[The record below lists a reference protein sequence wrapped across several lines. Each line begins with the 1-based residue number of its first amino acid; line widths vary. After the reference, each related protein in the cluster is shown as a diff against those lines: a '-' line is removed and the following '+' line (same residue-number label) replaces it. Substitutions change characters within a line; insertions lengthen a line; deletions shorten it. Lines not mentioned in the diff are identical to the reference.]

1 MVQKSMYLGNHFFS
15 RASIAQFNCIAC
27 TLCSVSRVSHCTPIY
42 ISSTQRCSFF
52 RSGRKYILKQAGT
65 HMAFDKVETSLKI
78 IVAAVVVNKLLGGD
92 EKILFL
98 L

>member
-1 MVQKSMYLGNHFFS
+1 M
-15 RASIAQFNCIAC
+15 
-27 TLCSVSRVSHCTPIY
+27 T
-42 ISSTQRCSFF
+42 
-52 RSGRKYILKQAGT
+52 
-65 HMAFDKVETSLKI
+65 FDKVETSLKI

>member
-1 MVQKSMYLGNHFFS
+1 MVQKSMYSGNHFFS
-15 RASIAQFNCIAC
+15 RASIAQFSIAC
-27 TLCSVSRVSHCTPIY
+27 TLYSVSRVSHCTPIY

-78 IVAAVVVNKLLGGD
+78 VVAAVVVDKLLGGD
-92 EKILFL
+92 QKILFL